1 MEQRAKTLMVLGT
14 ASGVGKSTLVI
25 GLCRL
30 LRRRGLRVAPF
41 KAQNIS
47 DNAHLLPDGRRMAR
61 SQAIAAAACGLA
73 PEPDMNPVLLIPHL
87 GGCEAVVDG
96 AAVPRF
102 DRKACREAARRAY
115 DRLAARFEVVVAE
128 GAGSPVELNLRAGDI
143 VNMDFALYAHC
154 PVLLAADIRRGGAF
168 AALYGTL
175 ALLAPEE
182 RALVKGLIVNDFY
195 GDAASFGEG
204 RRMLEEVCGVPVLG
218 VVPHLELRLEDEDA
232 LPGAAALTREKLAA
246 LVPEGMRAEDFQ
258 AAQFDLLADA
268 LEKALDMDALMK
280 ILEGGAG

>member
-61 SQAIAAAACGLA
+61 SQAIAAAACGLS

-128 GAGSPVELNLRAGDI
+128 GAGSPVELNL
-143 VNMDFALYAHC
+143 
-154 PVLLAADIRRGGAF
+154 
-168 AALYGTL
+168 
-175 ALLAPEE
+175 LAPEE

-204 RRMLEEVCGVPVLG
+204 RRMLEEICGVPVLG
-218 VVPHLELRLEDEDA
+218 VVPHLDLRLEDEDA

-246 LVPEGMRAEDFQ
+246 LVPEGMSAEDFQ
-258 AAQFDLLADA
+258 AAQFDLLADE

>member
-61 SQAIAAAACGLA
+61 SQAIAAAACDLA
-73 PEPDMNPVLLIPHL
+73 PEPDMNPVLLIPHR

-102 DRKACREAARRAY
+102 DRDTCREAARRAY

-143 VNMDFALYAHC
+143 VNMDFALYARC

-182 RALVKGLIVNDFY
+182 RAMVKGLIVNDFY

-204 RRMLEEVCGVPVLG
+204 RRMLEEICGVPVLG
-218 VVPHLELRLEDEDA
+218 VVPHLDLRLEDEDA
-232 LPGAAALTREKLAA
+232 LPGAAALTRENLAA
-246 LVPEGMRAEDFQ
+246 LVPEGMSAEDFQ

-268 LEKALDMDALMK
+268 LEKALDTDALMK

>member
-61 SQAIAAAACGLA
+61 SQAIAAAAYGLS
-73 PEPDMNPVLLIPHL
+73 PEPDMNPVLLIPRHD
-87 GGCEAVVDG
+87 GCEAVVDG
-96 AAVPRF
+96 VTAPRF

-143 VNMDFALYAHC
+143 VNMDFALYARC

-204 RRMLEEVCGVPVLG
+204 RRMLEEICGVPVLG
-218 VVPHLELRLEDEDA
+218 VVPHLDLRLEDEDA